1 MQNDTDLTRFKS
13 IDSDKDMRLRLQ
25 SRREADSD
33 EDGGLNENDV
43 TVDSN

>member
-1 MQNDTDLTRFKS
+1 MQNDTDLTRFQS
-13 IDSDKDMRLRLQ
+13 IDSNKDRRLRRQ

-33 EDGGLNENDV
+33 EDGGLDENDV